1 MKTKSRLLYI
11 LLSLLMAALA
21 CNLPSVVNSTPQA
34 ATANALY
41 TSVVQ
46 TINATES
53 TSAFISSQ
61 TSTSVPFPTNPILT
75 FTPISNPILTL
86 TPISTPIPIVLC
98 DAAYFVEDVTI
109 PDGTVLRRGTN
120 FTKVWRVQNIGSCTW
135 TPSYSVVFVN
145 GDGLGAATSVPLS
158 GYVYP
163 GNYVDLPVNMTAPD
177 TDGHYEGFWEMSNAS
192 GGLFGIGSQ
201 ANNSFWVDVNVS
213 GPSYK
218 AYDFISN
225 FCDATWSNNDGNLP
239 CPGTSG
245 DSRGFVLN
253 LGNPIMESGKTEH
266 EPGLLTVPKDAFNG
280 FIRGTYPPVQ
290 IQDGDRLRALVNCQ
304 YQAYGCDVVF
314 ELNYQI
320 GNFTYTLGQWHE
332 IYDGLYLPV
341 DIDLSPLAGQNVIF
355 TLAVS
360 ANRSGYRNQALWLDP
375 RIVRLGVPPSPTA
388 TSTATATSTPTATN
402 TATATNTSTA
412 TNTATATN
420 TLTATATNTPTATN
434 TATPT
439 ATP

>member
-1 MKTKSRLLYI
+1 MKTKSRLVYI
-11 LLSLLMAALA
+11 LLGLLIAALA
-21 CNLPSVVNSTPQA
+21 CNLPSVANSTPQA

-41 TSVVQ
+41 TSVAQ
-46 TINATES
+46 TISAIELTS
-53 TSAFISSQ
+53 TLASQ
-61 TSTSVPFPTNPILT
+61 NSTSVPSP
-75 FTPISNPILTL
+75 SSPILTL
-86 TPISTPIPIVLC
+86 TPIPAPTTIVLC

-109 PDGTVLRRGTN
+109 PDGTVLRRGTD

-135 TPSYSVVFVN
+135 TPFYSVVFVGGN
-145 GDGLGAATSVPLS
+145 GLGAPIIDSLP

-163 GNYVDLPVNMTAPD
+163 GDYVDLSVDMNAPN
-177 TDGHYEGFWEMSNAS
+177 TDGHYEGFWKLRNAS
-192 GGLFGIGSQ
+192 GALFGIGPQ
-201 ANNSFWVDVNVS
+201 ASDTFWVDINVS
-213 GPSYK
+213 GPSYT
-218 AYDFISN
+218 AYDFTFN
-225 FCDATWSNNDGNLP
+225 FCNATWEYNNGNLP
-239 CPGTSG
+239 CPGTAG
-245 DSRGFVLN
+245 DSRGYALN
-253 LGNPIMESGKTEH
+253 LNNPSMESGKTEH

-290 IQDGDRLRALVNCQ
+290 IQYGDRFRALINCQ

-320 GNFTYTLGQWHE
+320 GNFSHTLGQWHE
-332 IYDGLYLPV
+332 IYDGFYLPV
-341 DIDLSPLAGQNVIF
+341 DIDLSSLAGQNVVF
-355 TLAVS
+355 TLTVS
-360 ANRSGYRNQALWLDP
+360 ANRSGYRDQALWIDP
-375 RIVRLGVPPSPTA
+375 RIVRLGVRPLPTA

-420 TLTATATNTPTATN
+420 TLIATATNTPTATN